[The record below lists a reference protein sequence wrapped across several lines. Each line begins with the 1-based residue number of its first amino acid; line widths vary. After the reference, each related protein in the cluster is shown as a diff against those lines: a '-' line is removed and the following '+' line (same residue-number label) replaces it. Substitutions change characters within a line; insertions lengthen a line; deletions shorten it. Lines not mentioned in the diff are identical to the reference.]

1 MDDAIH
7 ERADMLMSRQEIS
20 TGVQLLDQSL
30 PELVS
35 WCGRFPL
42 FDGERA
48 ATNLRLLDE
57 HLRDRALL
65 GQVLEAAQKT
75 ADPDAALN
83 NLERLFGLL
92 EQKALLTVLH
102 DPQQCLQL
110 LTLLGGS
117 PFLTAILCRRKD
129 YFDYLFGDK
138 AIETAISAGQMSADL
153 RALISEDADF
163 AELQAGLRRY
173 KAREVLRIAARDLCG
188 LASLEEVMAELSD
201 LAAAALQRA
210 YDICRRPLQAEYGQ
224 PREQTE
230 AGETLE
236 AVMTIL
242 GMGKFGGRELNFSSD
257 IDLIYCYSS
266 THGETSGGRRGER
279 ISLHRYFVKL
289 AEMITRALHQ
299 VTEDGFVFRVDTRLR
314 PEGNSGDLVVSL
326 DGAEIYY
333 ESWGQSWE
341 RAAMLKARPVAGSIP
356 LGEELL
362 KRLKPFVFR
371 RHLDFGMIEDIK
383 VMKQKINASLGR
395 QQHEQLNLKLGR
407 GGIREI
413 EFFIQALQLVNAG
426 SRPHLQQRNSLK
438 TIELLCREQLIDSAD
453 SQALADAYRFLR
465 IVEHRIQMVQE
476 QQTHSLPKDPR
487 AMEILAR
494 RCACADAA
502 SFKAEL
508 DRHREA
514 VHAIFRELFHS
525 SDEEMVEVRP
535 EVAVIL
541 SHDSDS
547 DLVKDLLEEKGFVN
561 PDAAYET
568 LHLLRGD
575 SPVRRMTRRSRRC
588 LEKLAPL
595 LVGEILDS
603 ANPDQALNNLDA
615 FLDSIRARS
624 SFFSLLME
632 NPPIVK
638 MLVALFGSSQ
648 LLSRIFIQRPEL
660 LDTLVL
666 QSYATQVKS
675 REQMDQE
682 LAEQLAQEVDF
693 EWRLDALRRFRN
705 EEFLRIALNDLHG
718 QVGQAD
724 IALQLSLL
732 AEVCLEHAVRL
743 AQQELAVR
751 FGGPFADVAGD
762 GGRKTDFSV
771 IGMGKLGGL
780 ELNYHSD
787 LDIIFIYEDEGQT
800 RPVAQTDPERFRSL
814 SNHEYFA
821 KLAQRIIT
829 ILTLVTREGLVYRI
843 DTRLRPSGNQGP
855 LVTSLNAFKR
865 YHQESAQP
873 WERQA
878 MTKAR
883 ALTGSA
889 DFIRR
894 TQQTIDELT
903 FDRPLPVNLQAE
915 IYRLRR
921 RMEQEIARESDD
933 LLNIKTGRGGM
944 VDVEFIAQFLQLR
957 HAGVVAAL
965 KTQNTIEILEVLA
978 GGGLLPQDDADCL
991 IAGYKFLRQLE
1002 NKLRLLYDQSINE
1015 LSMRNKE
1022 FRKVARSLGYG
1033 ATEVKPEQAFIDEY
1047 RRITEEI
1054 RLRMEKYLRPD
1065 MDPPQEGS

>member
-1 MDDAIH
+1 
-7 ERADMLMSRQEIS
+7 MSFNQHDIAAGLQRLDS
-20 TGVQLLDQSL
+20 TPSDLVDWCSRVPLL
-30 PELVS
+30 
-35 WCGRFPL
+35 
-42 FDGERA
+42 DGERA

-57 HLRDRALL
+57 HLSDRTLL
-65 GQVLEAAQKT
+65 AAVIETAIQV

-83 NLERLFGLL
+83 NLERLFDLL
-92 EQKALLTVLH
+92 ERRTLLEVVH
-102 DPQQCLQL
+102 DPHRRNQL

-117 PFLTAILCRRKD
+117 PFLTGILCRHND
-129 YFDYLFGDK
+129 YFTDLFSNR
-138 AIETAISAGQMSADL
+138 AIEHSCSEEQMHADL
-153 RALISEDADF
+153 SELIAEDADF
-163 AELQAGLRRY
+163 LQLQAGLRRY
-173 KAREVLRIAARDLCG
+173 KARQVLRIAARDLCG
-188 LASLEEVMAELSD
+188 LAPLEDVMTELSG

-210 YDICRRPLQAEYGQ
+210 YDVCSRLLQTEYGQ
-224 PREQTE
+224 PLEQTA
-230 AGETLE
+230 AGGTAE

-257 IDLIYCYSS
+257 IDLIYCYSA
-266 THGETSGGRRGER
+266 TRGETTGGKREEQ

-314 PEGNSGDLVVSL
+314 PEGNSGDLAVSV

-356 LGEELL
+356 LGDELL

-383 VMKQKINASLGR
+383 VMKQKINASLDR
-395 QQHEQLNLKLGR
+395 QQHQQLNLKLGQ

-413 EFFIQALQLVNAG
+413 EFFVQALQLVNAG
-426 SRPHLQQRNSLK
+426 GRPHLQERNSLK
-438 TIELLCREQLIDSAD
+438 TIELLRQEEMIDTTEAQS
-453 SQALADAYRFLR
+453 LTDAYRFLR
-465 IVEHRIQMVQE
+465 IVEHRIQMIQE
-476 QQTHSLPKDPR
+476 QQTHSLPQEPR
-487 AMEILAR
+487 ALNVLAR
-494 RCACADAA
+494 RCGCADAA
-502 SFKAEL
+502 SFTAEL
-508 DRHREA
+508 DHHRQA
-514 VHAIFRELFHS
+514 VHAIFRDLFHS
-525 SDEEMVEVRP
+525 SDEEITAVRP
-535 EVAVIL
+535 EVALIL
-541 SHDSDS
+541 SNDADV
-547 DLVKDLLEEKGFVN
+547 DLVKDLLEEKGFSN

-575 SPVRRMTRRSRRC
+575 SQVRRMTRRSRRC

-595 LVGEILDS
+595 LLGEIIDC

-624 SFFSLLME
+624 YFFSLLVE
-632 NPPIVK
+632 NPPIVR

-666 QSYATQVKS
+666 ESYSTQIKS
-675 REQMDQE
+675 RDRLDQD
-682 LAEQLAQEVDF
+682 LSEQLAQEEDF
-693 EWRLDALRRFRN
+693 EGRLDALRRFRN

-718 QVGQAD
+718 EVSQAD

-732 AEVCLEHAVRL
+732 AEVCLEHAVRM
-743 AQQELAVR
+743 AQQELVAR
-751 FGGPFADVAGD
+751 FGAPFCDDADSSAQQ
-762 GGRKTDFSV
+762 TEFSV
-771 IGMGKLGGL
+771 IGMGKLGGA

-800 RPVAQTDPERFRSL
+800 RAVAQTDPERFRTL

-829 ILTLVTREGLVYRI
+829 ILTLVTREGLVYKI

-855 LVTSLNAFKR
+855 LVTSLNAFRR
-865 YHQESAQP
+865 YHYESAQP

-889 DFIRR
+889 DFARR
-894 TQQTIDELT
+894 IQQTIDELT
-903 FDRPLPVNLQAE
+903 FDRPLPDELQTE
-915 IYRLRR
+915 IYRLRQ

-957 HAGVVAAL
+957 HAGKVAAL
-965 KTQNTIEILEVLA
+965 KTQNTINILEILAAEH
-978 GGGLLPQDDADCL
+978 LLSQDDADCL

-1015 LSMRNKE
+1015 LSMRDKA
-1022 FRKVARSLGYG
+1022 FRKVARSLGYV
-1033 ATEVKPEQAFIDEY
+1033 ASDIKPEQAFIDEY

-1054 RLRMEKYLRPD
+1054 RQRMEKYLNSPVV
-1065 MDPPQEGS
+1065 PLKEGS

>member
-1 MDDAIH
+1 MRLNQHDIAAGLQKLDSTPQ
-7 ERADMLMSRQEIS
+7 DLVDWCSRIP
-20 TGVQLLDQSL
+20 LL
-30 PELVS
+30 
-35 WCGRFPL
+35 
-42 FDGERA
+42 DGERA

-57 HLRDRALL
+57 HLSDRVLL
-65 GQVLEAAQKT
+65 GAVIETAIQV

-83 NLERLFGLL
+83 NLERLFDILKRDKL
-92 EQKALLTVLH
+92 MEVAADKRRR
-102 DPQQCLQL
+102 LQL

-117 PFLTAILCRRKD
+117 PFLTNILCRHRD
-129 YFDYLFGDK
+129 YFTDLFINE
-138 AIETAISAGQMSADL
+138 AIETSCSEAQMHVDL
-153 RALISEDADF
+153 SELITDDADF

-173 KAREVLRIAARDLCG
+173 KARQVLRIAARDLCG
-188 LASLEEVMAELSD
+188 LASLEEVMAELSG

-210 YDICRRPLQAEYGQ
+210 YDVSSRLLQTEYGQ
-224 PREQTE
+224 PLEQTA
-230 AGETLE
+230 AGKTAE

-257 IDLIYCYSS
+257 IDLIYSYSS
-266 THGETSGGRRGER
+266 TRGETTGGKRGEQ
-279 ISLHRYFVKL
+279 ISLHRYFIKL

-314 PEGNSGDLVVSL
+314 PEGNSGDLAVSL

-341 RAAMLKARPVAGSIP
+341 RAAMLKSRPVAGSIP
-356 LGEELL
+356 LGDELL

-383 VMKQKINASLGR
+383 VMKQKINASLDR

-438 TIELLCREQLIDSAD
+438 TIELLRQEEMINTTEAQSLT
-453 SQALADAYRFLR
+453 DAYRFLR

-476 QQTHSLPKDPR
+476 QQTHSLPQDSR
-487 AMEILAR
+487 AMEVLAR
-494 RCACADAA
+494 RCGCVDAV
-502 SFKAEL
+502 SFRAEL
-508 DRHREA
+508 DRHRQA
-514 VHAIFRELFHS
+514 VHAIFRDLFHS
-525 SDEEMVEVRP
+525 SDDEITEVLP
-535 EVAVIL
+535 EVAFIL

-547 DLVKDLLEEKGFVN
+547 DLVKDILEEKGFVN

-588 LEKLAPL
+588 LEKLAPVL
-595 LVGEILDS
+595 LGEMLNC

-624 SFFSLLME
+624 YFFSLLVE

-666 QSYATQVKS
+666 ESYATQVKT

-682 LAEQLAQEVDF
+682 LAEQLGQEENF

-718 QVGQAD
+718 EVSQAD

-732 AEVCLEHAVRL
+732 AEVCLEHAVRM
-743 AQQELAVR
+743 AQQELVAR
-751 FGGPFADVAGD
+751 FGAPFSGEAEGSAYQ
-762 GGRKTDFSV
+762 TQFSV
-771 IGMGKLGGL
+771 IGMGKLGGA

-787 LDIIFIYEDEGQT
+787 LDIIFIYQDEGQT
-800 RPVAQTDPERFRSL
+800 RSVAQTDPTRFRSL
-814 SNHEYFA
+814 SNQEYFA

-829 ILTLVTREGLVYRI
+829 ILTLVTREGLVYKI

-865 YHQESAQP
+865 YHYESAQS

-889 DFIRR
+889 EFIRR
-894 TQQTIDELT
+894 IQQTIDELT
-903 FDRPLPVNLQAE
+903 FDRPLPENLQAE

-957 HAGVVAAL
+957 HADKVAAL
-965 KTQNTIEILEVLA
+965 KIQNTINILEILAAEK
-978 GGGLLPQDDADCL
+978 LLPQDDADCL
-991 IAGYKFLRQLE
+991 IAGYKYLRQLE

-1015 LSMRNKE
+1015 FSMRDKE
-1022 FRKVARSLGYG
+1022 FRKVARSLGYV
-1033 ATEVKPEQAFIDEY
+1033 ATEIKPEQAFIDEY

-1054 RLRMEKYLRPD
+1054 RQRMEKYLNPSVV
-1065 MDPPQEGS
+1065 PQKEGS

>member
-1 MDDAIH
+1 MNLSQQDLSSGLA
-7 ERADMLMSRQEIS
+7 
-20 TGVQLLDQSL
+20 LLDQSSPDL
-30 PELVS
+30 AH
-35 WCGRFPL
+35 WCSRFPL
-42 FDGERA
+42 FDGDRA

-57 HLRDRALL
+57 HLADRELL
-65 GQVLEAAQKT
+65 GKVIATAIQV

-83 NLERLFGLL
+83 NLERLFDLL
-92 EQKALLTVLH
+92 ERKALLDVIH
-102 DPQQCLQL
+102 EPRQRHHL

-117 PFLTAILCRRKD
+117 PFLTGILCRHND
-129 YFDYLFGDK
+129 YFSDLFRDNT
-138 AIETAISAGQMSADL
+138 IEKSCSENQMYADL
-153 RALISEDADF
+153 TDLIATDADF
-163 AELQAGLRRY
+163 AQLQAGLRQY
-173 KAREVLRIAARDLCG
+173 KARQVLRIGARDLCG
-188 LASLEEVMAELSD
+188 LATLEDVMVELSG

-210 YDICRRPLQAEYGQ
+210 YDVCSRLLQADYGQ
-224 PREQTE
+224 PLEQTAAGASTE
-230 AGETLE
+230 A
-236 AVMTIL
+236 AMTVL
-242 GMGKFGGRELNFSSD
+242 GMGKFGGLELNFSSD

-266 THGETSGGRRGER
+266 THGESTGGKRGEQ

-314 PEGNSGDLVVSL
+314 PEGNSGDLAVCV

-356 LGEELL
+356 LGDELL
-362 KRLKPFVFR
+362 RRLKPFIFR

-383 VMKQKINASLGR
+383 VMKQKINASLDR

-426 SRPHLQQRNSLK
+426 SRPQLQQRNSLK
-438 TIELLCREQLIDSAD
+438 TIELLRREEMINTTEAQRLT
-453 SQALADAYRFLR
+453 DAYRFLR
-465 IVEHRIQMVQE
+465 MVEHRIQMIQE
-476 QQTHSLPKDPR
+476 QQTHSLPQDAR
-487 AMEILAR
+487 AMEVLAR
-494 RCACADAA
+494 RCGCADAA
-502 SFKAEL
+502 AFRTEL
-508 DRHREA
+508 DHHRQA
-514 VHAIFRELFHS
+514 VHAIFRDLFHS
-525 SDEEMVEVRP
+525 SDEDIAEVRP
-535 EVAVIL
+535 EVAFIL
-541 SHDSDS
+541 SPDADV
-547 DLVKDLLEEKGFVN
+547 DLVKDLLEEKGFIN

-568 LHLLRGD
+568 LQLLRGD
-575 SPVRRMTRRSRRC
+575 SQVRRMTRRSRRC

-595 LVGEILDS
+595 LLGEILDC
-603 ANPDQALNNLDA
+603 ANPGQALNNLDA

-624 SFFSLLME
+624 YFFSLLVE
-632 NPPIVK
+632 NPPIVR

-666 QSYATQVKS
+666 ESYNTDVKS
-675 REQMDQE
+675 RDQMEQD
-682 LAEQLAQEVDF
+682 LAEQLAQEEDF

-718 QVGQAD
+718 EVSQED
-724 IALQLSLL
+724 IALQLSFL
-732 AEVCLEHAVRL
+732 AEVCLEHAVRM
-743 AQQELAVR
+743 AQQELVAR
-751 FGGPFADVAGD
+751 FGAPFSEAADGA
-762 GGRKTDFSV
+762 THQTEFSV
-771 IGMGKLGGL
+771 IGMGKLGGG

-787 LDIIFIYEDEGQT
+787 LDIIFIYQDEGQT
-800 RPVAQTDPERFRSL
+800 RPVDQTDPERFRSL

-829 ILTLVTREGLVYRI
+829 TLTLVTREGLVYKI

-855 LVTSLNAFKR
+855 LVTSLSAFRR
-865 YHQESAQP
+865 YHLESAQP

-894 TQQTIDELT
+894 IQQTIDELT
-903 FDRPLPVNLQAE
+903 FDRPLPEDMQAE
-915 IYRLRR
+915 IYRLRG
-921 RMEQEIARESDD
+921 RMEQEIARESDH

-957 HAGVVAAL
+957 HAAKVVAL
-965 KTQNTIEILEVLA
+965 RTQNTIRILEILA
-978 GGGLLPQDDADCL
+978 GEQLLPQEDADCL
-991 IAGYKFLRQLE
+991 VAGYKFLRQLE

-1015 LSMRNKE
+1015 LSMRDNA
-1022 FRKVARSLGYG
+1022 FRKVARSLGYA
-1033 ATEVKPEQAFIDEY
+1033 ATDIKPEQAFINEY
-1047 RRITEEI
+1047 RRVTEEI
-1054 RLRMEKYLRPD
+1054 RQRMETYLNPATA
-1065 MDPPQEGS
+1065 PQTEGH